1 MPRNARATTPPADQT
16 PAVESDEAAARLRAT
31 KARAARTPK
40 DLALASWPSIAPRPY
55 AEQDGALPPDESAQR
70 GRETRGPDGS
80 RLLSPNGPGPD
91 AYDVGTR

>member
-16 PAVESDEAAARLRAT
+16 PAVESDEATARLRAAKE
-31 KARAARTPK
+31 KAALTPR
-40 DLALASWPSIAPRPY
+40 DLALRHWPSIAPRPY
-55 AEQDGALPPDESAQR
+55 AEQDGAPPLGESAQR

-91 AYDVGTR
+91 AY

>member
-16 PAVESDEAAARLRAT
+16 PAVESDEAAARLRAAKE
-31 KARAARTPK
+31 KAALTPR
-40 DLALASWPSIAPRPY
+40 DLALRHWPSIPPRPY
-55 AEQDGALPPDESAQR
+55 AEQSGAPPPDESAQR

-80 RLLSPNGPGPD
+80 CLLSPNGPGPD